1 MKKDIKDALL
11 SLHKMGNDIEDCMY
25 LLQTSF
31 IYNSS
36 KHLNDCR
43 TKLSDVIKS
52 GNILKEEVMRLDRE
66 NVGLK
71 PYGLVPEYLCN
82 IAENIE
88 QVSGR
93 VEKKSSDGILFSDK
107 ALEEVTFLI
116 QRLLDIMRP
125 TSDIILARNEILSN
139 YVKESEAD
147 VVRKALEYSTLHEER
162 LIGGICQPAASTL
175 YVNMLDSIKNIAWLM
190 KKIATELM
198 A

>member
-71 PYGLVPEYLCN
+71 PYVLVPEYLCN

-88 QVSGR
+88 QVSGL
-93 VEKKSSDGILFSDK
+93 VEKKISDGILFSDK